1 MQKKLDK
8 VIQEEKTKEEKR
20 QKDYENAK
28 TDAEKKAI
36 EKKNAEARADSSK
49 KINLM
54 KSEND
59 KKVEAFR
66 KKLQSMSTF

>member
-1 MQKKLDK
+1 MADCNSCRYGNKQ
-8 VIQEEKTKEEKR
+8 
-20 QKDYENAK
+20 DYENAK
-28 TDAEKKAI
+28 TDAEKKSI

-54 KSEND
+54 KSENE